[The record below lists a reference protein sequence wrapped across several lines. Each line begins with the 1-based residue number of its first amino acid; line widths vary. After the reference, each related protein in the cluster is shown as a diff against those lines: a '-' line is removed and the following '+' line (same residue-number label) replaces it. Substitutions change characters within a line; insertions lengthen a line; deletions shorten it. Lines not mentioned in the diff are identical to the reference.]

1 MPCNELSRQ
10 LDDFMD
16 GALTAPASLA
26 LTRHVESCADCQA
39 VHAAERLL
47 RLSLGRLSVDG
58 PSPDYY
64 ERALS
69 FARRQRR
76 RNDPR
81 QSSGFGVFAL
91 AAVATI
97 VIAIGAATLS
107 GRFTPSASIPEV
119 TIALEAESS
128 VNLVFST
135 ATALADARVSLE
147 LPDGIEVVGHPGKRV
162 LAWTTDLR
170 PGKNALRLPLVAR
183 IAVNDE
189 LIARVHHEGGE
200 SEFRV
205 RVRVI

>member
-16 GALTAPASLA
+16 GALTARASEA

-39 VHAAERLL
+39 VHAAERSL
-47 RLSLGRLSVDG
+47 RSSLARLPVDA

-64 ERALS
+64 ERALA

-81 QSSGFGVFAL
+81 RSSRFGSFAL
-91 AAVATI
+91 AAVATM
-97 VIAIGAATLS
+97 VIAIGVATLS
-107 GRFTPSASIPEV
+107 DRIAPSASIPEV

-135 ATALADARVSLE
+135 ATALADATVSLE
-147 LPDGIEVVGHPGKRV
+147 LPDGIEVVGHPGKRE

-189 LIARVHHEGGE
+189 LIARVRHDGEE
-200 SEFRV
+200 SEFRM